1 MTFAAIGAIGKGIQ
15 LIAPTI
21 ETFVQATAL
30 VQSTFALFQKGDITK
45 DDLLTRWKAAGVN
58 VQLADANLQAA
69 MDEALRNQPKT

>member
-1 MTFAAIGAIGKGIQ
+1 MTFAAIGAGIQ
-15 LIAPTI
+15 LIAPSI
-21 ETFVQATAL
+21 QAFMEATSL

-45 DDLLTRWKAAGVN
+45 DELLTRWKAAGVN